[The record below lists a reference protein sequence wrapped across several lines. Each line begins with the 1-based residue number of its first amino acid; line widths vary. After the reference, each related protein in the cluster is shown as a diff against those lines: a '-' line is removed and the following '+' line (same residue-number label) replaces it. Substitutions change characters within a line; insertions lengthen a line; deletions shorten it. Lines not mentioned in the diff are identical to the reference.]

1 MKLKTSAKAAGNVI
15 RIVLA
20 DDHPV
25 VREGLASILKAK
37 DIKVVGQASDGEEA
51 CRLYD
56 KLSPDILV
64 LDLRM
69 PKKDGLQAVNELMS
83 RIPKPRIIVMTT
95 YEGEEDVRRALSA
108 GAKGYVLK
116 GTKREEILETVR
128 KVYKGEPAISPEVA
142 AKLAT
147 SLTRPELSEREL
159 QVLQQMAAG
168 KSNKEIGQVIY
179 VSENTVK
186 AHVKSILAKLDAMG
200 RTEAIAIAIKRG
212 LIQAS

>member
-1 MKLKTSAKAAGNVI
+1 MKTSAKAAGNVI

-37 DIKVVGQASDGEEA
+37 DIKVIGQASDGEEA

-56 KLSPDILV
+56 ELSPDILV

-128 KVYKGEPAISPEVA
+128 KVYKGEPAISPDVA

-186 AHVKSILAKLDAMG
+186 AHVKSILAKLDAIG

>member
-1 MKLKTSAKAAGNVI
+1 MKTSAKAAGNVI

-37 DIKVVGQASDGEEA
+37 DIKVIGQASDGEEA

-56 KLSPDILV
+56 ELSPDILV

-128 KVYKGEPAISPEVA
+128 KVYKGEPAISPDVA

>member
-1 MKLKTSAKAAGNVI
+1 MKTSAKAAGNVI

-25 VREGLASILKAK
+25 VREGLATILKAK

-56 KLSPDILV
+56 QLSPDILV

-128 KVYKGEPAISPEVA
+128 KVYKGEPAISPDVA

-147 SLTRPELSEREL
+147 SLTRPALSEREL

>member
-1 MKLKTSAKAAGNVI
+1 MKTSAKAAGNVI
-15 RIVLA
+15 RILLA

-69 PKKDGLQAVNELMS
+69 PKKDGLQTVNELMS

-128 KVYKGEPAISPEVA
+128 KVYKGEPAISPDVA

>member
-1 MKLKTSAKAAGNVI
+1 MKTSTKAAEKVI
-15 RIVLA
+15 RILLA

-25 VREGLASILKAK
+25 VREGLVSILKAK
-37 DIKVVGQASDGEEA
+37 DVKVIGAASDGEEA

-56 KLSPDILV
+56 QLSPDILI

-69 PKKDGLQAVNELMS
+69 PKKDGLQVVTELMT
-83 RIPKPRIIVMTT
+83 RRPKPRIIVMTT

-116 GTKREEILETVR
+116 GTKRDQILETVR
-128 KVYKGEPAISPEVA
+128 KVYEGQPSLSPEVA
-142 AKLAT
+142 SKLAD
-147 SLTRPELSEREL
+147 SLTRPGLSEREL
-159 QVLQQMAAG
+159 QVLKHIAAG
-168 KSNKEIGQVIY
+168 KSNKEIAQVIY

-212 LIQAS
+212 LIEVS

>member
-1 MKLKTSAKAAGNVI
+1 MKTSAKAAGNVI

-37 DIKVVGQASDGEEA
+37 DIKVIGQASDGEEA

-56 KLSPDILV
+56 QLSPDILV

-128 KVYKGEPAISPEVA
+128 KVYKGQPAISPDVA

-200 RTEAIAIAIKRG
+200 RTEATAIAIKRG

>member
-37 DIKVVGQASDGEEA
+37 DIKVIGQASDGEEA

>member
-1 MKLKTSAKAAGNVI
+1 MKTSAKAAGNVI

-37 DIKVVGQASDGEEA
+37 DIKVIGQASDGEEA

-186 AHVKSILAKLDAMG
+186 AHVKSILAKLDAIG

>member
-1 MKLKTSAKAAGNVI
+1 MKTSAKAAGDVI

-37 DIKVVGQASDGEEA
+37 DIKVIGQASDGEEA

-56 KLSPDILV
+56 QLSPDILV

-128 KVYKGEPAISPEVA
+128 KVYKGESAISPDVA

-212 LIQAS
+212 LIRAS

>member
-69 PKKDGLQAVNELMS
+69 PKKDGLQVVNELMS

-128 KVYKGEPAISPEVA
+128 KVYRGEPAISPDVA

-186 AHVKSILAKLDAMG
+186 AHVKSILAKLDAIG

>member
-25 VREGLASILKAK
+25 VREGLASILEAK

-128 KVYKGEPAISPEVA
+128 KVYKGEPAISPDVA